1 MEKKYVV
8 RYQGGSGGFL
18 VAWLLQM
25 SINSDC
31 YNDSLQC
38 FHHSLKNDALQW
50 KNYEI
55 TPPNIGMLCNSFL
68 PDKVVENEEEA
79 VFLVNSLLN
88 KIINNDTR
96 IDSSWTMKHAIKAY
110 LNNELY
116 KKMHSEFDNAKVAI
130 PNIELLEK
138 VKEYNKLLFTSS
150 KNLLVTAPKQFIVLA
165 NNTKAG
171 IFHGK
176 VDYCGIDPDK
186 GYKFNSTYITPILNK
201 HKDRLSLFPIE
212 SIWEGGWQEHLEK
225 FTGKELTPHQK
236 HRCLTIISRWLEIQP
251 VEIKKFLRIYGDS
264 DD

>member
-31 YNDSLQC
+31 YSDALKC
-38 FHHSLKNDALQW
+38 FHHSLKDNGLQW

-68 PDKVVENEEEA
+68 PDKAELINEES
-79 VFLVNSLLN
+79 VFFVNSLLN

-116 KKMHSEFDNAKVAI
+116 KKMHSEFDSAKVTI

-138 VKEYNKLLFTSS
+138 VKGYNKLLFTGS
-150 KNLLVTAPKQFIVLA
+150 KNLLITAPKQFIVLA
-165 NNTKAG
+165 NSTKAG
-171 IFHGK
+171 TYNGK
-176 VDYCGIDPDK
+176 VDYSGIGPDK
-186 GYKFNSTYITPILNK
+186 GFKFNSIYITPILNK
-201 HKDRLSLFPIE
+201 HKDKLNLFPIE

-225 FTGKELTPHQK
+225 FIGRELTPHQK

-251 VEIKKFLRIYGDS
+251 TAIKEFINL
-264 DD
+264 